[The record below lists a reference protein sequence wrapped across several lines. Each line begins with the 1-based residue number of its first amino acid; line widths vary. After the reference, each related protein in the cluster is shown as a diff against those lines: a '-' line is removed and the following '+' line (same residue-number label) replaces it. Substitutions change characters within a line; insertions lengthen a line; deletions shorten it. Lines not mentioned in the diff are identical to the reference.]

1 MNKEN
6 IALVIGGTGS
16 IGSAIIN
23 DLKNRNF
30 TNIIS
35 LSRSSNPPLDLLD
48 ESSIEKAADFIKGQQ
63 KSLCL
68 LFDATGILHNE
79 DQNQMPEKTY
89 KNIDLTFMKKNFEIN
104 VMGPALVMKHFLPL
118 LDKDQKSI
126 FATLSAKVGSISDN
140 RYGGWY
146 SYRASKA
153 ALNQMIK
160 TASIELKMKN
170 KNAICVAIHPGTVTS
185 KLSKPFQKDN
195 LKIQSNEESA
205 KNITRVIMDLKV
217 SDSGLFFDWNG
228 SIINW

>member
-23 DLKNRNF
+23 ELKNQKF

-35 LSRSSNPPLDLLD
+35 LGRSSNPPLDLLD
-48 ESSIEKAADFIKGQQ
+48 ESSIKKAADFIKNQPG
-63 KSLCL
+63 SLCL

-104 VMGPALVMKHFLPL
+104 VMGPALIMKHFLPL
-118 LDKDQKSI
+118 LDTDQKSI

-170 KNAICVAIHPGTVTS
+170 KNAVCVAIHPGTVTS

-195 LKIQSNEESA
+195 LKIQSNKESA
-205 KNITRVIMDLKV
+205 KNIVQVMTNLKIN
-217 SDSGLFFDWNG
+217 DSGLFFDWSG
-228 SIINW
+228 DIINW

>member
-23 DLKNRNF
+23 ELKNQKF

-35 LSRSSNPPLDLLD
+35 LGRSSNPPLDLLD
-48 ESSIEKAADFIKGQQ
+48 ESSIKKAADFIKNQPG
-63 KSLCL
+63 SLCL

-104 VMGPALVMKHFLPL
+104 VMGPALIMKYFLPL
-118 LDKDQKSI
+118 LDTDQKSI

-170 KNAICVAIHPGTVTS
+170 KNAVCVAIHPGTVTS

-195 LKIQSNEESA
+195 LKIQSNEGSA
-205 KNITRVIMDLKV
+205 KNIVQVMTNLKIN
-217 SDSGLFFDWNG
+217 DSGLFFDWSG
-228 SIINW
+228 DIINW

>member
-48 ESSIEKAADFIKGQQ
+48 ESSIEKAADFIHSQQ

>member
-16 IGSAIIN
+16 IGSAVIKE
-23 DLKNRNF
+23 LKNRNF
-30 TNIIS
+30 TNVIS
-35 LSRSSNPPLDLLD
+35 LNRSSNPPLDLLD
-48 ESSIEKAADFIKGQQ
+48 ESSIKKAADFIKGRQ

-170 KNAICVAIHPGTVTS
+170 RNAICVAIHPGTVTS

-205 KNITRVIMDLKV
+205 KNITGVIVGLKV
-217 SDSGLFFDWNG
+217 SNSGLFFDWNG

>member
-1 MNKEN
+1 M
-6 IALVIGGTGS
+6 G
-16 IGSAIIN
+16 
-23 DLKNRNF
+23 
-30 TNIIS
+30 
-35 LSRSSNPPLDLLD
+35 RSSNPPLDLLD
-48 ESSIEKAADFIKGQQ
+48 ESSIKKAADFIKNQPG
-63 KSLCL
+63 SLCL

-104 VMGPALVMKHFLPL
+104 VMGPALIMKHFLPL
-118 LDKDQKSI
+118 LDTDQKSI

-170 KNAICVAIHPGTVTS
+170 KNAVCVAIHPGTVTS

-195 LKIQSNEESA
+195 LKIQSNKESA
-205 KNITRVIMDLKV
+205 KNIVQVMTNLKIN
-217 SDSGLFFDWNG
+217 DSGLFFDWSG
-228 SIINW
+228 DIINW

>member
-1 MNKEN
+1 MNKQN

-23 DLKNRNF
+23 ELKNRNF
-30 TNIIS
+30 INIIS
-35 LSRSSNPPLDLLD
+35 LGRSSSPPLDLLD
-48 ESSIEKAADFIKGQQ
+48 ESSIEKAADFIQSQQ

-170 KNAICVAIHPGTVTS
+170 RNAICVAIHPGTVTS

-205 KNITRVIMDLKV
+205 KNIAEVIGGLKM

>member
-23 DLKNRNF
+23 ELKNQKF

-35 LSRSSNPPLDLLD
+35 LGRSSNPPLDLLD
-48 ESSIEKAADFIKGQQ
+48 ESSIKKAADFIKNQPG
-63 KSLCL
+63 SLCL

-104 VMGPALVMKHFLPL
+104 VMGPALIMKYFLPL
-118 LDKDQKSI
+118 LDTDQKSI

-170 KNAICVAIHPGTVTS
+170 KNAVCVAIHPGTVTS

-205 KNITRVIMDLKV
+205 KNIVQVMTNLKIN
-217 SDSGLFFDWNG
+217 DSGLFFDWSG
-228 SIINW
+228 DIINW

>member
-23 DLKNRNF
+23 ELKNQKF

-35 LSRSSNPPLDLLD
+35 LGRSSNPPLDLLD
-48 ESSIEKAADFIKGQQ
+48 ESSIKKAADFIKSQQ

-68 LFDATGILHNE
+68 LFDATGILHDE

-104 VMGPALVMKHFLPL
+104 VMGPALIMKHFLPL
-118 LDKDQKSI
+118 LDTDQKSI

-170 KNAICVAIHPGTVTS
+170 KNAVCVAIHPGTVTS

-205 KNITRVIMDLKV
+205 KNIVQVMTNLKIN
-217 SDSGLFFDWNG
+217 DSGLFFDWSG
-228 SIINW
+228 DIINW

>member
-16 IGSAIIN
+16 IGSAIVN
-23 DLKNRNF
+23 ELKNQKF

-35 LSRSSNPPLDLLD
+35 LSRSSNPPLDLLN
-48 ESSIEKAADFIKGQQ
+48 ESSIEKAADFIKSQQ

-68 LFDATGILHNE
+68 LFDATGILHDE

-89 KNIDLTFMKKNFEIN
+89 KNIDLAFMKKNFEIN

-170 KNAICVAIHPGTVTS
+170 KKAICVAIHPGTVTS

-205 KNITRVIMDLKV
+205 KNITGVIVGLKV
-217 SDSGLFFDWNG
+217 SNSGLFFDWNG
-228 SIINW
+228 SIISW

>member
-23 DLKNRNF
+23 ELKNQKF
-30 TNIIS
+30 TKIIS
-35 LSRSSNPPLDLLD
+35 LGRSSNPPLDLLD
-48 ESSIEKAADFIKGQQ
+48 ESSIKKAADFIKNQPG
-63 KSLCL
+63 SLCL

-104 VMGPALVMKHFLPL
+104 VMGPALIMKHFLPL
-118 LDKDQKSI
+118 LDTDQKSI

-205 KNITRVIMDLKV
+205 KNIVQVMTNLKIN
-217 SDSGLFFDWNG
+217 DSGLFFDWSG
-228 SIINW
+228 DIINW

>member
-23 DLKNRNF
+23 ELKNQNF
-30 TNIIS
+30 TKIIS
-35 LSRSSNPPLDLLD
+35 LGRSSNPPLDLLD
-48 ESSIEKAADFIKGQQ
+48 ESSIKKAADFIKNQPG
-63 KSLCL
+63 SLCL

-104 VMGPALVMKHFLPL
+104 VMGPALIMKHFLPL
-118 LDKDQKSI
+118 LDTDQKSI

-170 KNAICVAIHPGTVTS
+170 KNAVCVAIHPGTVTS

-195 LKIQSNEESA
+195 LKIQSNKESA
-205 KNITRVIMDLKV
+205 KNIVQVMTNLKIN
-217 SDSGLFFDWNG
+217 DSGLFFDWSG
-228 SIINW
+228 DIISW

>member
-6 IALVIGGTGS
+6 IALGVGGTGS
-16 IGSAIIN
+16 IGSAIIKG
-23 DLKNRNF
+23 LKNKNF

-35 LSRSSNPPLDLLD
+35 LSRSSNPPLDLLN
-48 ESSIEKAADFIKGQQ
+48 ESSIEKAADFIKSQQ

-68 LFDATGILHNE
+68 LFDATGILHDE

-170 KNAICVAIHPGTVTS
+170 RNAICVAIHPGTVTS

-205 KNITRVIMDLKV
+205 KNIAEVIGGLKM

>member
-23 DLKNRNF
+23 ELKNQNF
-30 TNIIS
+30 TKIIS
-35 LSRSSNPPLDLLD
+35 LGRSSNPPLDLLD
-48 ESSIEKAADFIKGQQ
+48 ESSIKKAADFIKNQPG
-63 KSLCL
+63 SLCL

-104 VMGPALVMKHFLPL
+104 VMGPALIMKHFLPL
-118 LDKDQKSI
+118 LDTDQKSI

-170 KNAICVAIHPGTVTS
+170 KNAVCVAIHPGTVTS

-205 KNITRVIMDLKV
+205 KNIVQVMTNLKIN
-217 SDSGLFFDWNG
+217 DSGLFFDWSG
-228 SIINW
+228 DIINW

>member
-48 ESSIEKAADFIKGQQ
+48 ESSIEKAADFIQSQQ

-79 DQNQMPEKTY
+79 DQNQMPENTY

>member
-23 DLKNRNF
+23 ELKNQNF

-35 LSRSSNPPLDLLD
+35 LGRSSNPPLDLLD
-48 ESSIEKAADFIKGQQ
+48 ESSIKKAADFIKNQPG
-63 KSLCL
+63 SLCL

-104 VMGPALVMKHFLPL
+104 VMGPALIMKHFLPL
-118 LDKDQKSI
+118 LDTDQKSI

-170 KNAICVAIHPGTVTS
+170 KNAVCVAIHPGTVTS

-205 KNITRVIMDLKV
+205 KNIVQVMTNLKIN
-217 SDSGLFFDWNG
+217 DSGLFFDWSG
-228 SIINW
+228 DIINW

>member
-23 DLKNRNF
+23 ELKNQNF
-30 TNIIS
+30 TKIIS
-35 LSRSSNPPLDLLD
+35 LGRSSNPPLDLLD
-48 ESSIEKAADFIKGQQ
+48 ESSIKKAADFIKNQPG
-63 KSLCL
+63 SLCL

-104 VMGPALVMKHFLPL
+104 VMGPALIMKYFLPL
-118 LDKDQKSI
+118 LDTDQKSI

-170 KNAICVAIHPGTVTS
+170 KNAICVSIHPGTVTS

-205 KNITRVIMDLKV
+205 KNIVQVMTNLKIN
-217 SDSGLFFDWNG
+217 DSGLFFDWSG
-228 SIINW
+228 DIINW

>member
-23 DLKNRNF
+23 ELKNQNF
-30 TNIIS
+30 TKIIS
-35 LSRSSNPPLDLLD
+35 LGRSSNPPLDLLD
-48 ESSIEKAADFIKGQQ
+48 ESSIKKAADFIKNQPG
-63 KSLCL
+63 SLCL

-104 VMGPALVMKHFLPL
+104 VMGPALIMKHFLPL
-118 LDKDQKSI
+118 LDTDQKSI

-170 KNAICVAIHPGTVTS
+170 KNAICIAIHPGTVTS

-205 KNITRVIMDLKV
+205 KNITEVIAGLKAN
-217 SDSGLFFDWNG
+217 DSGLFFNWNG

>member
-48 ESSIEKAADFIKGQQ
+48 ESSIEKAADFIQSQQ

>member
-23 DLKNRNF
+23 ELKNQKF

-35 LSRSSNPPLDLLD
+35 LGRSSNPPLDLLD
-48 ESSIEKAADFIKGQQ
+48 ESSIKKAADFIKNQPG
-63 KSLCL
+63 SLCL

-104 VMGPALVMKHFLPL
+104 VMGPALIMKHFLPL
-118 LDKDQKSI
+118 LDTDQKSI

-170 KNAICVAIHPGTVTS
+170 KNAVCVAIHPGTVTS

-205 KNITRVIMDLKV
+205 KNIVQVMTNLKMN
-217 SDSGLFFDWNG
+217 DSGLFFDWSG
-228 SIINW
+228 DIINW

>member
-1 MNKEN
+1 
-6 IALVIGGTGS
+6 
-16 IGSAIIN
+16 
-23 DLKNRNF
+23 
-30 TNIIS
+30 
-35 LSRSSNPPLDLLD
+35 
-48 ESSIEKAADFIKGQQ
+48 
-63 KSLCL
+63 
-68 LFDATGILHNE
+68 
-79 DQNQMPEKTY
+79 
-89 KNIDLTFMKKNFEIN
+89 
-104 VMGPALVMKHFLPL
+104 MKHFLPL

-205 KNITRVIMDLKV
+205 KNITEVIGGLKM

>member
-23 DLKNRNF
+23 ELKNQKF

-35 LSRSSNPPLDLLD
+35 LGRSSNPPLDLLD
-48 ESSIEKAADFIKGQQ
+48 ESSIKKAADFIKNQPG
-63 KSLCL
+63 SLCL

-104 VMGPALVMKHFLPL
+104 VMGPALIMKHFLPL
-118 LDKDQKSI
+118 LDTDQKSI

-170 KNAICVAIHPGTVTS
+170 KNAVCVAIHPGTVTS

-195 LKIQSNEESA
+195 LKIN
-205 KNITRVIMDLKV
+205 
-217 SDSGLFFDWNG
+217 DSGLFFDWSG
-228 SIINW
+228 DIINW

>member
-23 DLKNRNF
+23 ELKNQKF

-35 LSRSSNPPLDLLD
+35 LGRSSNPPLDLLD
-48 ESSIEKAADFIKGQQ
+48 ESSIKKAADFIKNQPG
-63 KSLCL
+63 SLCL

-104 VMGPALVMKHFLPL
+104 VMGPALIMKHFLPL
-118 LDKDQKSI
+118 LDTDQKSI

-170 KNAICVAIHPGTVTS
+170 KNAVCVAIHPGTVTS

-195 LKIQSNEESA
+195 LKIQSNEGSA
-205 KNITRVIMDLKV
+205 KNIVQVMTNLKIN
-217 SDSGLFFDWNG
+217 DSGLFFDWSG
-228 SIINW
+228 DIINW

>member
-23 DLKNRNF
+23 ELKNQKF

-35 LSRSSNPPLDLLD
+35 LGRSSNPPLDLLD
-48 ESSIEKAADFIKGQQ
+48 ESSIKKAADFIKNQPG
-63 KSLCL
+63 SLCL

-104 VMGPALVMKHFLPL
+104 VMGPALIMKHFLPL
-118 LDKDQKSI
+118 LDTDQKSI

-205 KNITRVIMDLKV
+205 KNITGVIVGLKV
-217 SDSGLFFDWNG
+217 SNSGLFFDWNG
-228 SIINW
+228 SIISW

>member
-23 DLKNRNF
+23 ELKNQKF

-35 LSRSSNPPLDLLD
+35 LGRSSNPPLDLLD
-48 ESSIEKAADFIKGQQ
+48 ESSIKKAADFIKNQPG
-63 KSLCL
+63 SLCL

-104 VMGPALVMKHFLPL
+104 VMGPALIMKHFLPL
-118 LDKDQKSI
+118 LDTDQKSI

-170 KNAICVAIHPGTVTS
+170 KNAICVSIHPGTVTS

-205 KNITRVIMDLKV
+205 KNIVQVMTNLKIN
-217 SDSGLFFDWNG
+217 DSGLFFDWSG
-228 SIINW
+228 DIINW

>member
-23 DLKNRNF
+23 ELKNQNF
-30 TNIIS
+30 TKIIS
-35 LSRSSNPPLDLLD
+35 LGRSSNPPLDLLD
-48 ESSIEKAADFIKGQQ
+48 ESSIKKAADFIKNQPG
-63 KSLCL
+63 SLCL

-104 VMGPALVMKHFLPL
+104 VMGPALIMKHFLPL
-118 LDKDQKSI
+118 LDTDQKSI

-170 KNAICVAIHPGTVTS
+170 KNAICVSIHPGTVTS

-205 KNITRVIMDLKV
+205 KNIVQVMTNLKIN
-217 SDSGLFFDWNG
+217 DSGLFFDWSG
-228 SIINW
+228 DIINW